1 MFVLG
6 CITPRRHLQRSLDD
20 CRVITR
26 DISVSAFG
34 KGVITPLHLFDR
46 PTQRVGR
53 LLRVCHRLS
62 QQMRETLILTHFDLL
77 RVNQNETH
85 LVWCRPHE
93 QRRNDAVDTARLT
106 RPCCS
111 CDQHVRGRRKVQK
124 DCFACNVFSDRNF
137 KWVCGLFR
145 FL

>member
-1 MFVLG
+1 
-6 CITPRRHLQRSLDD
+6 
-20 CRVITR
+20 
-26 DISVSAFG
+26 
-34 KGVITPLHLFDR
+34 
-46 PTQRVGR
+46 
-53 LLRVCHRLS
+53 
-62 QQMRETLILTHFDLL
+62 MRETLILTHFNLL

-124 DCFACNVFSDRNF
+124 TALPAMSFRSQLQVDVWPFSLLVRREDLRAQQVAVGHLELQRQLPSGQESGQGCAHRLRHCVRNVFWRLVTFATLTPGPSSSS
-137 KWVCGLFR
+137 
-145 FL
+145 